1 MPRRLHNTSYSKTL
15 QWLIKSRIKNIDM
28 DKKKFWLKL
37 LFLLFLIGATVNII
51 SKQRNTPYQYDTGF
65 IFGTVYHITYQHDK
79 SLNNEIVAELNK
91 VDAALSM
98 FNKKSEITRINN
110 NEPIT
115 VGKMFTDVFTLAEK
129 ISADTD
135 GAFDITVAPLVNA
148 WGFGFKSG
156 NMPSRH
162 TIDSLRT
169 FVGYKRVELHDS
181 RIVKADPRVMLDC
194 SAIAKGYGC
203 DVVAELLRRK
213 GIDNFMVEIGGEVVT
228 SGISEKRV
236 PWKIGVT
243 KPSDDS
249 LSVNNELQT
258 VLNITDKAMATS
270 GNYRNF
276 YYKNG
281 KKYAHTIDP
290 ATGYPVQHSLLSA
303 TVISDR
309 CAKADAYA
317 TAFMVMGLEKAK
329 KVLDRHRDLMA
340 YLIYSDHKGEYKV
353 WFSPSLRDKIIE

>member
-1 MPRRLHNTSYSKTL
+1 M
-15 QWLIKSRIKNIDM
+15 
-28 DKKKFWLKL
+28 
-37 LFLLFLIGATVNII
+37 
-51 SKQRNTPYQYDTGF
+51 
-65 IFGTVYHITYQHDK
+65 TYQNSDN
-79 SLNNEIVAELNK
+79 LNDQIVAELNK
-91 VDAALSM
+91 VDSSLSM
-98 FNKKSEITRINN
+98 FNKQSVITKVNN
-110 NEPIT
+110 NQDIE
-115 VGKMFTDVFTLAEK
+115 VDQMFGDVFTLARTV
-129 ISADTD
+129 SADTD

>member
-1 MPRRLHNTSYSKTL
+1 MNKQQSKRLIL
-15 QWLIKSRIKNIDM
+15 QLP
-28 DKKKFWLKL
+28 
-37 LFLLFLIGATVNII
+37 FLILLIVGTVMII
-51 SKQRNTPYQYDTGF
+51 YNQKNTPYQHDKGM
-65 IFGTVYHITYQHDK
+65 IFGTVYHVTYQNSDN
-79 SLNNEIVAELNK
+79 LNDQIVTELNK
-91 VDAALSM
+91 VDSSLSM
-98 FNKKSEITRINN
+98 FNKQSVITKVNN
-110 NEPIT
+110 NQDIE
-115 VGKMFTDVFTLAEK
+115 VDVMFGDVFTLARTV
-129 ISADTD
+129 SADTD